1 MPPPSDTDP
10 EYGKEVFDALPRM
23 CREEGWDIYNS
34 LPIIMLKMVPG
45 TMSQLASYEFFP
57 RSAYSAVQTL
67 GISADTSQRFVI
79 STLCA
84 VFAGVV
90 STLTSQPGDTILS
103 EVNKGSG
110 GKKVE
115 RELREVGSTVVCVVR
130 RCRNGHSDQRDTL
143 IRGTL

>member
-1 MPPPSDTDP
+1 M
-10 EYGKEVFDALPRM
+10 G
-23 CREEGWDIYNS
+23 
-34 LPIIMLKMVPG
+34 
-45 TMSQLASYEFFP
+45 
-57 RSAYSAVQTL
+57 QTL

-115 RELREVGSTVVCVVR
+115 RELREVVAPYAAAPQELLRGVKAR
-130 RCRNGHSDQRDTL
+130 L
-143 IRGTL
+143 IHLLVLITTQLVIYDYASPSECGAKADG